1 MSYYGIIGNR
11 TYIFE
16 DVENYL
22 LALDIMNDLQE
33 IFETRLNN
41 YDTPFE
47 ISDKTLTTEKIM
59 SEESAKYLVD
69 VEEVDIHMDY
79 AIQYDILTEE
89 LKELRRLIKQKKAQ
103 KKLIE
108 SRLRFDF

>member
-1 MSYYGIIGNR
+1 
-11 TYIFE
+11 
-16 DVENYL
+16 
-22 LALDIMNDLQE
+22 
-33 IFETRLNN
+33 
-41 YDTPFE
+41 
-47 ISDKTLTTEKIM
+47 M
-59 SEESAKYLVD
+59 SEEAAKYLVD

-79 AIQYDILTEE
+79 AVQYDILTEE